1 MNRIFRLGGLS
12 LAGISALLAMP
23 LQAIAGGPAEN
34 WQIGFQEAVTPVMHE
49 IVWFHNQLLLPLTIV
64 ISLFVGALMVY
75 VMIRFS
81 RRANPVPSKTTH
93 HTMLEVAWTLIP
105 VLILVAIL
113 PYSFR
118 LLYMQR
124 EIPPADITIK
134 ATGNQWYWTY
144 EYPDHDN
151 FIFDSLMIEEE
162 DLKEGQLRL
171 LAVDNEVVV
180 PVGQV
185 VRMIVTASDVIHNWA
200 MPAFGVKMDAVPGR
214 LNETWFMAEQTG
226 VYYGQCSELCGI
238 RHAFMPIAVRVVSE
252 ADFAIWVERAKEEF
266 ASADPSASQT
276 TQIAQIQN

>member
-1 MNRIFRLGGLS
+1 
-12 LAGISALLAMP
+12 
-23 LQAIAGGPAEN
+23 
-34 WQIGFQEAVTPVMHE
+34 
-49 IVWFHNQLLLPLTIV
+49 
-64 ISLFVGALMVY
+64 
-75 VMIRFS
+75 
-81 RRANPVPSKTTH
+81 
-93 HTMLEVAWTLIP
+93 
-105 VLILVAIL
+105 
-113 PYSFR
+113 
-118 LLYMQR
+118 MQR

-144 EYPDHDN
+144 EYTDHDN

-226 VYYGQCSELCGI
+226 VYYGRCSELCGI